1 MKCIPIIIAL
11 VLSGTFAPLAQAETV
26 VRTGEVISIANDQ
39 RVEGNFYALGSTVSL
54 SGVIAGDVVAAA
66 GTVSIHSPV
75 EHDVLVVGG
84 TVGVNATVTEDV
96 RIIGG
101 DVTISEHVGGSV
113 FVIGGRVSI
122 LSTASVEGDVLVV
135 AGEAVVEGMVKG
147 DVLGVAERVRI
158 DGNIASL
165 DMKVADL
172 TLGDR
177 AVVSGDVA
185 YTSQADIV
193 RAPGAQVGG
202 VITKKDVAAT
212 PTDASSPYRGA
223 AMAFLVSL
231 FASLSLYLVAK
242 RPLSLYARQAT
253 DNIAREGFIGFGLLV
268 AVPVAIVI
276 LMVSVLGLF
285 LGLSLLAIFLMTIV
299 LALPLMNVILGALIA
314 RTFQNSYE
322 INSLLITLGALGVQV
337 MIFVPIIG
345 PILLFLLFLITIGG
359 VATGCY
365 RLLKNQ

>member
-1 MKCIPIIIAL
+1 MKFVPVFVIFAL
-11 VLSGTFAPLAQAETV
+11 FASYVPTASAETV
-26 VRTGEVISIANDQ
+26 VRTGEAISIADDQ
-39 RVEGNFYALGSTVSL
+39 RVDGNFYALGSTVSL
-54 SGVIAGDVVAAA
+54 SGTVAGDVVAAA
-66 GTVSIHSPV
+66 GTVSINAPV
-75 EHDVLVVGG
+75 EHDVLVLGG

-101 DVTISEHVGGSV
+101 DVTIADHVAGSV
-113 FVIGGRVSI
+113 FVVGGRVSI
-122 LSTASVEGDVLVV
+122 LSTATVDGDILLV
-135 AGEAVVEGMVKG
+135 AGEAVIEGVVKG

-158 DGNIASL
+158 DGAVTNF
-165 DMKVADL
+165 DMKVVGL

-177 AVVSGDVA
+177 AVVSGDVV
-185 YTSQADIV
+185 YTSQSDIN
-193 RAPGAQVGG
+193 RAPGAQVTGT
-202 VITKKDVAAT
+202 ITKNDVVT
-212 PTDASSPYRGA
+212 PEGEGSPYRGA

-268 AVPVAIVI
+268 AVPVAIMI

-314 RTFQNSYE
+314 RTFQNSHE
-322 INSLLITLGALGVQV
+322 INTLLITLGALTVQ
-337 MIFVPIIG
+337 MMLFVPLIG
-345 PILLFLLFLITIGG
+345 PVLLFILFLVTIGG
-359 VATGCY
+359 VATGFY
-365 RLLKNQ
+365 RLLKNS